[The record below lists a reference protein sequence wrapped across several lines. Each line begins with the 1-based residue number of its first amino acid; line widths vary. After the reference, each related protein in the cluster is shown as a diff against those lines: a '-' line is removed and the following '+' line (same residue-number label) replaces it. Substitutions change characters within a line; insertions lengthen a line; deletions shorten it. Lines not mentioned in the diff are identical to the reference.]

1 LGWLGWLGCCGAVL
15 EPASWG
21 DWPAAPRLSPQVGGK
36 LRKVAPFFI
45 PRTLNNMAA
54 GAVAIK

>member
-1 LGWLGWLGCCGAVL
+1 VQL
-15 EPASWG
+15 
-21 DWPAAPRLSPQVGGK
+21 GGK

>member
-1 LGWLGWLGCCGAVL
+1 MGDGVMLL
-15 EPASWG
+15 EPHLVWRPPCCP
-21 DWPAAPRLSPQVGGK
+21 PAPPVQLGGK